1 MNIKKAR
8 PQASTRNPRAVNKGI
23 RERVALR
30 SSIHTALVR
39 SRMVLSSIHSYQPEE
54 ILLQV
59 FFLDH
64 YLRRWNLGLDQQAGD
79 GVRVFNRRDICE
91 FQSTIAKHCSRIS
104 GGGERQASRL
114 QVPCP

>member
-8 PQASTRNPRAVNKGI
+8 PQASTRNPRAVNRGI

-39 SRMVLSSIHSYQPEE
+39 SRMVLSSMHSYQPEE

-59 FFLDH
+59 FFLDQH
-64 YLRRWNLGLDQQAGD
+64 LRGRNASGNQQASD
-79 GVRVFNRRDICE
+79 VVRVFKRRGIGE
-91 FQSTIAKHCSRIS
+91 FERPIPQRLRSIS

-114 QVPCP
+114 QVPRP

>member
-8 PQASTRNPRAVNKGI
+8 PQASTRNPRAVNRGI

-30 SSIHTALVR
+30 SSIQTAFVR
-39 SRMVLSSIHSYQPEE
+39 SCMALSSIHSNQAEE

-64 YLRRWNLGLDQQAGD
+64 YLRRWNPGLDQQAGD
-79 GVRVFNRRDICE
+79 GVRVFKCREIGE
-91 FQSTIAKHCSRIS
+91 FERTIAKHCSRIS

-114 QVPCP
+114 QI

>member
-8 PQASTRNPRAVNKGI
+8 PKASTRKPRAVNRGI
-23 RERVALR
+23 CERVALR

-39 SRMVLSSIHSYQPEE
+39 SRMVLSSIHSYQAEE

-64 YLRRWNLGLDQQAGD
+64 YLRRWNLGPDEQARD
-79 GVRVFNRRDICE
+79 GVRVFNGRGICE
-91 FQSTIAKHCSRIS
+91 LQSTIAKHCSRIS
-104 GGGERQASRL
+104 SGGERQASSFK
-114 QVPCP
+114 VP